1 MKKSKEN
8 NTVNLPLSI
17 QNVSKKFGEIWAN
30 KNVSFDVP
38 KGKVIGL
45 LGPNGAGKTTLIR
58 ICAGWLKSEKGEVK
72 INGQKQAVSNL
83 KTRTHLG
90 IVSKDASLHGEL
102 TVRETLFLYGS
113 LYGLRNQ
120 EIKLAIEESITN
132 YCLEKF
138 IEKKIGSLSTGMLQR
153 VSIARAM
160 LHNPSLLLL
169 DEPTVGLDPEV
180 RKHIWDCL
188 KKLKEKGV
196 AMLFTTHYL
205 EEASNLCDTIHLMV
219 DAKITLTISSENI
232 QASPDFLQREYM
244 RVVENKNKEK

>member
-1 MKKSKEN
+1 MN
-8 NTVNLPLSI
+8 NNFIKIPLSI
-17 QNVSKKFGEIWAN
+17 QNISKSFGDFWAN

-38 KGKVIGL
+38 SGEVIGL

-58 ICAGWLKSEKGEVK
+58 ICAGWLKPDSGVVK

-83 KTRTHLG
+83 KTRVHLG
-90 IVSKDASLHGEL
+90 IVSRDASLHGEL
-102 TVRETLFLYGS
+102 TVRETLYLYGS
-113 LYGLRNQ
+113 LYGLKNQ
-120 EIKLAIEESITN
+120 EIRLAIEEAISN

-138 IEKKIGSLSTGMLQR
+138 IEKKIDSLSTGMLQR

-160 LHNPSLLLL
+160 LHKPSLLLL

-188 KKLKEKGV
+188 KELKEKGV

-205 EEASNLCDTIHLMV
+205 EEAANLCNTIHLMV
-219 DAKITLTISSENI
+219 DAKISLSISSEKIND
-232 QASPDFLQREYM
+232 SPDFLQSEYM
-244 RVVENKNKEK
+244 RVVENKKII